1 MKVVLV
7 DDEEL
12 AVFLLEKQLMEFENV
27 EIVGKYT
34 NIQLFH
40 DELDSLDADVLF
52 MDIEM
57 GVFHGIELTAKIS
70 KLVNPP
76 LLIFVTAYSRYAVEA
91 FEVSAFDYLLK
102 PVEVERLKKTIDK
115 LQNEM
120 VKKELLINRKKE
132 QSEEEKKL
140 HIHSLG
146 KFSLTDSKGQQVK
159 WRTKKVKEMFAY
171 LWHYRNSRIH
181 KAAIIE
187 ELWPQHPYDKAN
199 SIFHTTM
206 YQLRKILKEIGYA
219 DAIFYNNDDYSLLI
233 PHTSDLEQLL
243 EYLQIKTPTKTLV
256 QQILTTYTGDYFCE
270 DGYSWAVYNQYRY
283 KKMLTEYLEVFVKSL
298 QQEEAENEFIE
309 TCLNRMLLLDE
320 CNEEYTYMLLK
331 YFKDNNNPVKFL
343 LEYNR
348 YEQLMKEEF
357 GLALPKRILH
367 LYYNFITNNL
377 K

>member
-1 MKVVLV
+1 MRVVLV

-40 DELDSLDADVLF
+40 DELDSLDADALF
-52 MDIEM
+52 MDIEL
-57 GVFHGIELTAKIS
+57 GLFHGIELTTKIN
-70 KLVNPP
+70 KLANPP

-120 VKKELLINRKKE
+120 VKRELLINRKKE
-132 QSEEEKKL
+132 ESEEERKL

-146 KFSLTDSKGQQVK
+146 KFALTDSKGQQVK

-171 LWHYRNSRIH
+171 LWHHRNSRVH

-243 EYLQIKTPTKTLV
+243 EYFQIKVPTKAVV
-256 QQILTTYTGDYFCE
+256 QQILATYTGDYFCE
-270 DGYSWAVYNQYRY
+270 DGYIWAVYNQYRY
-283 KKMLTEYLEVFVKSL
+283 KKMLTEYLEGFVKGL